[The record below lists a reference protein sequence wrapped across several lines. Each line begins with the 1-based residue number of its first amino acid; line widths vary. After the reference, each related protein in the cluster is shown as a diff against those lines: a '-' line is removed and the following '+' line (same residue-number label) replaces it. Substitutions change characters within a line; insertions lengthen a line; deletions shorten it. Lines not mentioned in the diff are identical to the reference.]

1 MTGDDPGGVSR
12 DSTAKFKLVPA
23 APDDRDAVRAAQRA
37 VPLVPVPEDEAV
49 ARLSRRLD
57 APSRDVARTWLT
69 FLRALGLVEATD
81 SGFRRS
87 RVEPTVDHLREA
99 FVARVFTAEEL
110 LATLREADGPVDV
123 DGAFAAVRGRVPT
136 WERHKN
142 PRTWADVWRDRAG
155 DLLDWLVLLGL
166 AERVD
171 GGYRAA
177 GGDPDGCG
185 VDADTPE
192 ADPGGG
198 GTDAD
203 TPVTDADDDD
213 DTAGHD
219 GPSNSAD
226 GGDPRR

>member
-1 MTGDDPGGVSR
+1 MTGDDPGSVSR
-12 DSTAKFKLVPA
+12 DSTVKFKLVPA

-49 ARLSRRLD
+49 ARLQRQLD

-81 SGFRRS
+81 SGYRRS
-87 RVEPTVDHLREA
+87 RVEPTPDQLREA
-99 FVARVFTAEEL
+99 FVSRVFTAAEL
-110 LATLREADGPVDV
+110 LAALREADGPVDV

-171 GGYRAA
+171 GGYRFA
-177 GGDPDGCG
+177 GGDT
-185 VDADTPE
+185 DAGTPE
-192 ADPGGG
+192 ADGDEGG
-198 GTDAD
+198 D
-203 TPVTDADDDD
+203 TAGDDADDE
-213 DTAGHD
+213 
-219 GPSNSAD
+219 PSGATD

>member
-1 MTGDDPGGVSR
+1 VTGDDPGSVSR
-12 DSTAKFKLVPA
+12 DSTVKFKLVPA
-23 APDDRDAVRAAQRA
+23 APDDLDAVRATQRA

-87 RVEPTVDHLREA
+87 RVEPTVDQLREA
-99 FVARVFTAEEL
+99 FVSRVFTAAEL
-110 LATLREADGPVDV
+110 LAALREADGPVDV

-136 WERHKN
+136 WEHHKN

-177 GGDPDGCG
+177 GGDPDGG
-185 VDADTPE
+185 GTDAATPE
-192 ADPGGG
+192 ADPDGG
-198 GTDAD
+198 DPDVD
-203 TPVTDADDDD
+203 TPETDADDGDD
-213 DTAGHD
+213 IAGHD
-219 GPSNSAD
+219 EPSGATD
-226 GGDPRR
+226 GGDR